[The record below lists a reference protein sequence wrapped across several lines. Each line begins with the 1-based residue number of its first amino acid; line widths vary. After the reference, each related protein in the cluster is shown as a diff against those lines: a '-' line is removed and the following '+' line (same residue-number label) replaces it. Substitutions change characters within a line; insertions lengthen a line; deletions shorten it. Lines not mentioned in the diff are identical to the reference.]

1 MRYGDLPCCE
11 WKPHT
16 KYTLRWDLKPTPRE
30 ETLAWYYTSGQKPMS
45 RDLTGPKGE
54 PTITMLLNEHSTICP
69 LNSYLP
75 NHKSRQLSNL
85 IREAFCTM
93 VDGTHNWS
101 RYRECQWSQPQTGHL
116 HRTLLP
122 IPKVQG
128 LSWKDRA
135 EKLQEMEAGSAWD
148 ETVSS
153 KFARTHVH
161 GLIAAVV
168 AYTRS
173 R

>member
-30 ETLAWYYTSGQKPMS
+30 ETLVWYYTSGQKPMS
-45 RDLTGPKGE
+45 GDHTGPKGE

-85 IREAFCTM
+85 IREAFVQWMMELTTGQGTESASGVHHKLGTCTTPYSPSPRFR
-93 VDGTHNWS
+93 DYHGRTEQKKS
-101 RYRECQWSQPQTGHL
+101 RKWRLEVPGVKRYLQN
-116 HRTLLP
+116 LP
-122 IPKVQG
+122 GP
-128 LSWKDRA
+128 
-135 EKLQEMEAGSAWD
+135 MCMGS
-148 ETVSS
+148 
-153 KFARTHVH
+153 
-161 GLIAAVV
+161 
-168 AYTRS
+168 
-173 R
+173 